1 MIKEVILKWE
11 ENKHKL
17 KEYFENTS
25 QEEYDRYEDIV
36 KKIFDIVLVD
46 VEGDYGSY
54 NFNSEN
60 LTVLD
65 HGNYQG
71 TQIFI
76 IPKDEYQPDVSD
88 YIITDNYYGS
98 CSGCDTLMSINDY
111 TDGKPSPEQ
120 VNEYMTLAVH
130 LVQSMRWLGER
141 DY

>member
-1 MIKEVILKWE
+1 MIKEIILKWE

-54 NFNSEN
+54 NFNSGN

-65 HGNYQG
+65 HGDYQG

-120 VNEYMTLAVH
+120 VNEYMTLALH

>member
-120 VNEYMTLAVH
+120 VNEYMTLALH